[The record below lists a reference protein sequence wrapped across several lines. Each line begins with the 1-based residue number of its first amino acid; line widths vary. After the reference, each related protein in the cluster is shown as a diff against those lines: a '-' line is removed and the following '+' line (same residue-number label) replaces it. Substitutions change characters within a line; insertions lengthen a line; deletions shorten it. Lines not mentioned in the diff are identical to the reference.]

1 MIDPAT
7 YKFPYLLGGYKTERP
22 NEVWSIDMSYIPMRH
37 GFMYLF
43 AIIDVHSRYLVSWG
57 LSNSMES
64 GWVVKLIKSAILA
77 VFQDL
82 ET

>member
-1 MIDPAT
+1 
-7 YKFPYLLGGYKTERP
+7 
-22 NEVWSIDMSYIPMRH
+22 MRH

-64 GWVVKLIKSAILA
+64 GWVVKLIKSAISA
-77 VFQDL
+77 VFQGL

>member
-43 AIIDVHSRYLVSWG
+43 AIIDVHSRYLVTPEKRPDIFFS
-57 LSNSMES
+57 SQN
-64 GWVVKLIKSAILA
+64 
-77 VFQDL
+77 
-82 ET
+82 